1 MVAVA
6 HGIRMMQ
13 TGGPE
18 VLTWGELPE
27 PEAGPDDLVVRLHA
41 AGLNFIDTYHRSG
54 LYPVPLPY
62 VPGVEGAGEV
72 VAAGPGEIG
81 RAHV

>member
-18 VLTWGELPE
+18 VLTWGELSEPE
-27 PEAGPDDLVVRLHA
+27 PGPDDLVVRLHA

-54 LYPVPLPY
+54 LYQ
-62 VPGVEGAGEV
+62 
-72 VAAGPGEIG
+72 IG